1 MSEKMRDIDALAGE
15 RWFPL
20 ETSIVDDMKNLW
32 GDWGVCS
39 EVDTLR
45 DVIMRRP
52 GKEIENFDW
61 EAARFKAPIDPEK
74 FRKQHDGLAQVYKD
88 HGVRVHYIE
97 EQREDRPNALFC
109 RDLLLMTPEG
119 AIISRPALPVRR
131 GEEAAMAIAL
141 AAIHVHI
148 VKTITGTG
156 TFEGADCVWVD
167 RETAILA
174 RSSRTNESGYHQ
186 VANVL
191 REQGVKT
198 ILTVP
203 IPYTNA
209 HLDGIMNFVDVDK
222 AIINTRQVPYDV
234 VEYLMNAGYKII
246 DAPDQDEARFSLG
259 LNIVALR
266 PGVVI
271 QAEGNPKT
279 KEALEQ
285 NGVEVVSIHFDEI
298 LKGWGSVHCCSA
310 TLARG

>member
-1 MSEKMRDIDALAGE
+1 MA
-15 RWFPL
+15 FL
-20 ETSIVDDMKNLW
+20 ELNKDKNLRRDETPFKEQMNLYW
-32 GDWGVCS
+32 GDWGICS
-39 EVDTLR
+39 QVAPLKS
-45 DVIMRRP
+45 VMLRRP
-52 GKEIENFDW
+52 GAEIDDFQW
-61 EAARFKAPIDPEK
+61 EEARFRENIDPVK
-74 FRKQHDGLAQVYKD
+74 FRDDHQRLVELYQE
-88 HGVRVHYIE
+88 HGVKVYFIE
-97 EQREDRPNALFC
+97 EQREDRPNAVYC
-109 RDLLLMTPEG
+109 RDLMFMTPEG

-131 GEEAAMAIAL
+131 GEEVAMAKAL
-141 AAIHVHI
+141 AEIHVPI

-156 TFEGADCVWVD
+156 TFEGADCLWVD

-174 RSSRTNESGYHQ
+174 RSSRTNESGYNQ

-209 HLDGIMNFVDVDK
+209 HLDGVMNFVDTDK

-246 DAPDQDEARFSLG
+246 DAPDQNEARFSLG
-259 LNIVALR
+259 MNVVALR
-266 PGVVI
+266 PGLVI
-271 QAEGNPKT
+271 QAEGNPMT
-279 KEALEQ
+279 KAALEK
-285 NGVEVVSIHFDEI
+285 NGVEVISIDLSEI

>member
-1 MSEKMRDIDALAGE
+1 MA
-15 RWFPL
+15 FL
-20 ETSIVDDMKNLW
+20 ELNKDKNLRRDETPFEEQLTTYW
-32 GDWGVCS
+32 GDWGICS
-39 EVDTLR
+39 QVAPLKS
-45 DVIMRRP
+45 VMLRRP
-52 GKEIENFDW
+52 GSEIDDFQW
-61 EAARFKAPIDPEK
+61 EEARFREGIDPDK
-74 FRKQHDGLAQVYKD
+74 FREDHQRLVDLYTKNGVKVYFM
-88 HGVRVHYIE
+88 E
-97 EQREDRPNALFC
+97 EQREDRPNAVYC
-109 RDLLLMTPEG
+109 RDLMFMTPEG

-131 GEEAAMAIAL
+131 GEEAAMAKAL
-141 AAIHVHI
+141 AAIHVPI

-156 TFEGADCVWVD
+156 TFEGADCLWVD

-222 AIINTRQVPYDV
+222 AIINTRPVPYDV

-285 NGVEVVSIHFDEI
+285 NGVGVVSIHFDEI